1 VAASNGKEAAKL
13 ETRGQTSSFQKKR
26 ELPKGIRQPSQYT
39 YTLIGRFWGFG
50 GWDEAAKLQTR
61 NAIICFNLVATES
74 KRLGKILD

>member
-1 VAASNGKEAAKL
+1 MIPLVSGRIVGQTQAASSFRKE
-13 ETRGQTSSFQKKR
+13 RG
-26 ELPKGIRQPSQYT
+26 LPKGIRQPSQYT